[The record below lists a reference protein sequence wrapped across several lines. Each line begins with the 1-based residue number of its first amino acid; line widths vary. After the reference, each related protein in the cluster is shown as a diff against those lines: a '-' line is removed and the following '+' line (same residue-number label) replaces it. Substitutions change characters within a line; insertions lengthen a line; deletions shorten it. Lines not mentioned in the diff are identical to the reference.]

1 MFIDPPPAYRYERGS
16 ILAGI
21 LYFHRISDLKMGG
34 ALTRNFRM
42 FRNLCGENA
51 LKNVVIVTNM
61 WGGVEP
67 EVGEARE
74 AELMGEDIFF
84 KLALEKGT
92 RMARHTNTVPSAQA
106 IIRLLINNRPLPL
119 QIQVELVD
127 EGKDIVE
134 TSAGEELN
142 QELNAQIRKHQQE
155 MRVLAEELEQATKD
169 KDEETRNE
177 LEFETRRMHE
187 EVERFE
193 KEARRLAANYR
204 REKSEF
210 QVRLAEME
218 MARWEGH
225 LHGAEHP
232 QYSSHLREHY
242 VQCPPPTY
250 HSNMGYTHTTEEPL
264 ANAPGLLGKTFSR
277 YSWHKSKKYLRDLYQ
292 NL

>member
-1 MFIDPPPAYRYERGS
+1 MKCYLPSRYERGDT
-16 ILAGI
+16 LAGV
-21 LYFHRISDLKMGG
+21 LYFHRISDFRMGG
-34 ALTRNFRM
+34 ISTRNFNM
-42 FRNLCGENA
+42 FRKLCGDNT
-51 LKNVVIVTNM
+51 LQNVVIVTNM
-61 WGGVEP
+61 WGEVDP
-67 EVGEARE
+67 QVGEARE
-74 AELMGEDIFF
+74 AELVREDIFF
-84 KLALEKGT
+84 KPVLEKGAQ
-92 RMARHTNTVPSAQA
+92 MARHKNTTPSAEN
-106 IIRLLINNRPLPL
+106 IIRLVLDNHPLPL
-119 QIQVELVD
+119 RIQTELVT
-127 EGKDIVE
+127 EHKDISE

-142 QELNAQIRKHQQE
+142 RELNAQIRKHQQE